1 MYSIRLGNLG
11 RGTRTLLDTG
21 SILRAWKADRLWALD
36 WCRHWK
42 YAATILDCCPSRCRT
57 TRHGCCYL
65 IPQVCFVASHSLA
78 CLTTPQLRPKPWRDT
93 RPCNCRNNNVS
104 ASHHIH
110 IYFTNTSSNNIV
122 ASSISILNLS
132 DSESRSLLSSPR
144 TFLSKQSTENADR
157 IRSVLIPAYQKG
169 FRIIF
174 IIGASLAAL
183 AFFLAYGLMPQ
194 LGLKRAD
201 DEALK
206 KEGEKRM
213 KGELDEEKRG

>member
-1 MYSIRLGNLG
+1 MGLGLFSTLDQSSGLG
-11 RGTRTLLDTG
+11 KQIGYGLLTGVGVGNTLQP
-21 SILRAWKADRLWALD
+21 ALIAVQAGVERRD
-36 WCRHWK
+36 MAVVTSFRK
-42 YAATILDCCPSRCRT
+42 YVS
-57 TRHGCCYL
+57 
-65 IPQVCFVASHSLA
+65 SHHIHSQ
-78 CLTTPQLRPKPWRDT
+78 CLTAHQLRPEPWRDT

-104 ASHHIH
+104 ASYHIRT
-110 IYFTNTSSNNIV
+110 YFANTPSNNIV
-122 ASSISILNLS
+122 ASSISILDLS

-144 TFLSKQSTENADR
+144 TFLSKQSAENASH
-157 IRSVLIPAYQKG
+157 IQSVLIPAYQKG

-183 AFFLAYGLMPQ
+183 AFFMAYGLMPQ

-206 KEGEKRM
+206 KEGEKRV